1 MRLKFPEII
10 SSKIKRKITRLPCE
24 IDKKKIYILPTR
36 PGLIFL
42 SVILVI
48 FIGSFNE
55 NNNMGL
61 LFSFFLFSL
70 LIFSIKETRNSLLNL
85 KINSVNIENNF
96 AGSKAKTE
104 IFLSSGTEK
113 KENIQIKAKSSF
125 TKIDFIER
133 NSGARAVLFTDTF
146 KRGIYNYPEIT
157 ISSHYPYGIF
167 NSWTYLNP
175 PKKQIIWPKPANRGV
190 SATQLKNMQED
201 NSKNLIKNKNEDEF
215 KGLREYEKGDSIK
228 RISWKAYSRGMG
240 LLIKDFSTEFENE
253 EVNILWDRINIKD
266 TETKLSVICKTILN
280 LESSDIRYGLKIPGF
295 EIKPSKGLRHKNYCL
310 EILAGFK
317 NE

>member
-10 SSKIKRKITRLPCE
+10 SSKIKRKITDLPCE
-24 IDKKKIYILPTR
+24 IDKKKVYILPSR

-48 FIGSFNE
+48 FVGSFNE

-70 LIFSIKETRNSLLNL
+70 LILTIKETRNALLHL
-85 KINSVNIENNF
+85 KINSVNIENSF

-104 IFLSSGTEK
+104 IFLASATEK
-113 KENIQIKAKSSF
+113 KENIQIKINSNH
-125 TKIDFIER
+125 TNIDSIDQ

-146 KRGIYNYPEIT
+146 KRGIYEYPEI
-157 ISSHYPYGIF
+157 IVSSHYPYGIF
-167 NSWTYLNP
+167 NSWTYLMP
-175 PKKQIIWPKPANRGV
+175 PEKQIVWPKPANRAV
-190 SATQLKNMQED
+190 SVTQLKNMQEE
-201 NSKNLIKNKNEDEF
+201 NSKNAIKNKHEDEF

-240 LLIKDFSTEFENE
+240 LLIKDFSTELKNE
-253 EVNILWDRINIKD
+253 EVNILWDKINIKD
-266 TETKLSVICKTILN
+266 TETKLSVICKTILD
-280 LESSDIRYGLKIPGF
+280 LESSDIKYGLKIPGF
-295 EIKPSKGLRHKNYCL
+295 EIKPSQGLRHKNYCL